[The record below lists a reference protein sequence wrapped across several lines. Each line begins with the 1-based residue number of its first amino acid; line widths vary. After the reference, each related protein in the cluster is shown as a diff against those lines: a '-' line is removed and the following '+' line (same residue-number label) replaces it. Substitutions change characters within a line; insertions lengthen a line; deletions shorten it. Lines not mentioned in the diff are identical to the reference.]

1 MYNLHNFQ
9 GLVIEMTS
17 YSHHATK
24 IKHENRPKMRTKD
37 TCYYEKRFIDK
48 SFLVFE
54 ILSGGTM
61 SKKPI
66 VNRVMVENVNY
77 TLFISTSGLSRKFIS
92 VLPINYI
99 SEKYFKAISFT
110 LANNN
115 IWSVKKLQ
123 ANLSS
128 WKLVETQL
136 FSKCKTHVSLKKV
149 DKILM
154 IQLYIYMAALNYQFS
169 YLSHPVFEV
178 NFQNFPGKK
187 FSVPQTIMI

>member
-1 MYNLHNFQ
+1 
-9 GLVIEMTS
+9 
-17 YSHHATK
+17 
-24 IKHENRPKMRTKD
+24 MRTKD
-37 TCYYEKRFIDK
+37 TRYYEKRFIDK

-115 IWSVKKLQ
+115 IWSVKKL
-123 ANLSS
+123 
-128 WKLVETQL
+128 
-136 FSKCKTHVSLKKV
+136 
-149 DKILM
+149 
-154 IQLYIYMAALNYQFS
+154 
-169 YLSHPVFEV
+169 
-178 NFQNFPGKK
+178 
-187 FSVPQTIMI
+187 